1 MYIVNASWLF
11 NLLLKCIVGLLHR
24 FKSEKQF
31 RHTPLKPDTTMFI
44 PESTVLVNPTSQLLE
59 LKGKALGGMFGGGS
73 KRMFEFSSENH
84 DVIKQWIAILGPMA
98 IQQETKVINTPVPVA
113 DNVDNRSIHSKVL
126 AAEDDHDQA
135 GPSKLD
141 PNAASTN
148 ENAAHNT
155 NNDTLKQAPAESSEN
170 AAAAVAGAAAVAAGS
185 GAAAATP
192 ELNPITNVPSHLA
205 DNETVSTDDDDDFR
219 RQTIEYSTH
228 SPISET
234 PPPATTN
241 VDEHNPFVNMNNNSK
256 DSVDKEGTA
265 SSATTSPATPTNI
278 SYTNNNTTT
287 ANGAM
292 ATNDAKPPRGPTRE
306 GSELYWDTNTT
317 PLHTTSSY
325 LG

>member
-1 MYIVNASWLF
+1 M
-11 NLLLKCIVGLLHR
+11 
-24 FKSEKQF
+24 
-31 RHTPLKPDTTMFI
+31 KPDTTMFI

-73 KRMFEFSSENH
+73 KKMFELSSENH

-113 DNVDNRSIHSKVL
+113 AADNVDNRSIHSKVL
-126 AAEDDHDQA
+126 AAEDDNNQA
-135 GPSKLD
+135 GTSKLD
-141 PNAASTN
+141 PNAASAN
-148 ENAAHNT
+148 ENAAHHT
-155 NNDTLKQAPAESSEN
+155 NDDTLKQAPAESSEN
-170 AAAAVAGAAAVAAGS
+170 AAAVAAGA
-185 GAAAATP
+185 GAGTVAAGTAAAATP
-192 ELNPITNVPSHLA
+192 ELNPITNVPSHLV

-234 PPPATTN
+234 PPPTTN
-241 VDEHNPFVNMNNNSK
+241 VDEHNPFVNMNNHSK

-265 SSATTSPATPTNI
+265 SSATTSPATPTNA
-278 SYTNNNTTT
+278 SYANNNTT
-287 ANGAM
+287 NDDI
-292 ATNDAKPPRGPTRE
+292 ATGDTKPRGPTRE